1 MANFVS
7 PFEKW
12 GRRRCRFRPS
22 WHYSTS
28 KGQLIWKGNI
38 VVFNSS
44 KNELEN
50 FNFCPGLLGQKF
62 LIGFFKNWKKS
73 PLEINWPLLNL
84 IFNNSSLLWRFDD
97 NFIPTVRAPRYHN
110 LRLVYFYPIFQCDL
124 WSRAVDIIDNLYA
137 LSMQRKSFCQKVIL
151 HKHWKSPS

>member
-1 MANFVS
+1 MMANFVS
-7 PFEKW
+7 PSEKW
-12 GRRRCRFRPS
+12 GRLRCRFRPS

-84 IFNNSSLLWRFDD
+84 IFNNSFDD
-97 NFIPTVRAPRYHN
+97 LMTILYLPYVRRAIITCGLYIFTPFFSVICDQE
-110 LRLVYFYPIFQCDL
+110 RL
-124 WSRAVDIIDNLYA
+124 
-137 LSMQRKSFCQKVIL
+137 IL
-151 HKHWKSPS
+151 